1 MATSALWALFIIAA
15 QASPT
20 RPIHS
25 YANESN
31 LLWPDSCHEAVAAK
45 PPFASNSWP
54 FIAITTMAILAS
66 VLSISTVIMHCAK
79 LTRVR
84 QQLFVILIVC
94 FVPVYEAYSW
104 MSFTTTQDWQAI
116 NFNILRDLYDAV
128 VVFSFYSLL
137 RLYIG
142 DNEREQRLIL
152 ERQSEISLP
161 PLLMFQYRY
170 DPADPKFLT
179 RNKACVY
186 QFVVLKPL
194 MTVAALCAQF
204 FGVYCAGT
212 GSLKYGHAWY
222 LLVTCMSL
230 TLAMFS
236 IFTLYMAVK
245 EEIKS
250 HNPVQKFFSIKAVI
264 IIGFL
269 QTLLLL
275 TLSNR
280 GKISFPAGWDLARMD
295 AFVTAAEVLAVTP
308 FLCYYFSHREYEQV
322 KST

>member
-1 MATSALWALFIIAA
+1 MASSTLWALFIAMA

-20 RPIHS
+20 GLTHS

-31 LLWPDSCHEAVAAK
+31 LLWPESCHEAIAAK

-54 FIAITTMAILAS
+54 FIAISAIAALAS
-66 VLSISTVIMHCAK
+66 ILSISTVIMHCTK
-79 LTRVR
+79 LTQVR
-84 QQLFVILIVC
+84 QQLYVILIVC

-116 NFNILRDLYDAV
+116 NFNLLRDLYDAV

-142 DNEREQRLIL
+142 ENEREQRLML
-152 ERQSEISLP
+152 QRQSEILLP
-161 PLLMFQYRY
+161 PVLMFQYRY
-170 DPADPKFLT
+170 DPSDPKFLT
-179 RNKACVY
+179 WNKIYVY
-186 QFVVLKPL
+186 QFVVLKPIL
-194 MTVAALCAQF
+194 TVAALGAQF
-204 FGVYCAGT
+204 FSVYCAGT

-222 LLVTCMSL
+222 LLVSCISL

-280 GKISFPAGWDLARMD
+280 GRISFPAGWDLARMD
-295 AFVTAAEVLAVTP
+295 AFVTAAEVLVVTP

-322 KST
+322 KSI